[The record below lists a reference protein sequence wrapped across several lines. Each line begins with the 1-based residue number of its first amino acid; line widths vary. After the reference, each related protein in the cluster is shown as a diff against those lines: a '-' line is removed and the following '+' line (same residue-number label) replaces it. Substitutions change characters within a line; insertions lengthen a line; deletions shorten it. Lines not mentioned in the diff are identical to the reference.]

1 MKVEISKRAEKDLA
15 KLETDTRNRIIKEL
29 LDLENNIAG
38 KDIRKLKGEKDYWR
52 FRIGDYRVIMKF
64 NQERLVITALHV
76 AHRREVYR

>member
-1 MKVEISKRAEKDLA
+1 
-15 KLETDTRNRIIKEL
+15 

-38 KDIRKLKGEKDYWR
+38 KDIRKLKGEKNLWR
-52 FRIGDYRVIMKF
+52 LRVGDYRVTMEI

>member
-15 KLETDTRNRIIKEL
+15 KLETDARNRIIIEL
-29 LDLENNIAG
+29 LDLENNISG
-38 KDIRKLKGEKDYWR
+38 KDLRKLKGE
-52 FRIGDYRVIMKF
+52 RVIMDI